1 MRYSIPVW
9 NIESL
14 EKKIT
19 KIRNKC
25 AKYGCEFKY
34 ERVGEH
40 FEEVTFSY
48 MDEYTGSTKR
58 CKQVVKFIDVE
69 AEGTAA
75 VNGWRFAASLEYTK
89 KGNIIKA
96 VPGMEIPKRFY
107 ECGPWCEHCK
117 TNRDRKYSYVV
128 FEEETGEFKQVGKSC
143 LKDFTGG
150 LSAEAVANFESYFKE
165 CESFSGF
172 GSGLGS
178 GKQYYETNAFLKCAA
193 ETIRVF
199 GYVRNGDSGIS
210 TASRSEEIFRVE
222 NGYRIG
228 GGRQN
233 EEIVRDR
240 YEEAKSR
247 GFDSDNAE
255 SAELAEKV
263 REWIVTN
270 ERDDN
275 YFHNLKVAL
284 SLEYIGW
291 DKIGL
296 IVSAFPAYNKN
307 LEIEAERR
315 ERERKAREEGELS
328 KYVGEVGKRV
338 SFKPADYKVLTSWET
353 MYGTTTLYKI
363 VDEAGNVF
371 IWKASA
377 WINAGRPVEKITGTV
392 KEHSEYGG
400 VKQTVLTRCK
410 VEYGKEK
417 HEEWNDENDR
427 AIDAFLKYCDGEE
440 DWEKCCAS

>member
-1 MRYSIPVW
+1 MEATKEARTGTATRIARLLYYYTRDYL
-9 NIESL
+9 NTL
-14 EKKIT
+14 DEKAQEDAARK
-19 KIRNKC
+19 
-25 AKYGCEFKY
+25 E
-34 ERVGEH
+34 
-40 FEEVTFSY
+40 
-48 MDEYTGSTKR
+48 M
-58 CKQVVKFIDVE
+58 VE
-69 AEGTAA
+69 AYSSDGGT
-75 VNGWRFAASLEYTK
+75 
-89 KGNIIKA
+89 
-96 VPGMEIPKRFY
+96 
-107 ECGPWCEHCK
+107 
-117 TNRDRKYSYVV
+117 
-128 FEEETGEFKQVGKSC
+128 
-143 LKDFTGG
+143 
-150 LSAEAVANFESYFKE
+150 
-165 CESFSGF
+165 
-172 GSGLGS
+172 
-178 GKQYYETNAFLKCAA
+178 
-193 ETIRVF
+193 RVM
-199 GYVRNGDSGIS
+199 IC
-210 TASRSEEIFRVE
+210 T
-222 NGYRIG
+222 
-228 GGRQN
+228 
-233 EEIVRDR
+233 
-240 YEEAKSR
+240 
-247 GFDSDNAE
+247 AE
-255 SAELAEKV
+255 S
-263 REWIVTN
+263 
-270 ERDDN
+270 
-275 YFHNLKVAL
+275 NLKVAL